1 MVSTTSLPIYFEST
15 WPVVNLLQPS
25 GMCIQRPEGPRTNN
39 NLEVWHS
46 KVKKKIA
53 GKNHVNIF
61 EIIELFKKQAPTEVE
76 IRQLMAGGTEGD
88 RHHVKE
94 IETLES
100 KPL

>member
-1 MVSTTSLPIYFEST
+1 M
-15 WPVVNLLQPS
+15 LQPS
-25 GMCIQRPEGPRTNN
+25 GMCIQRRVLERTII
-39 NLEVWHS
+39 LKCGTARS
-46 KVKKKIA
+46 RKKIA

>member
-1 MVSTTSLPIYFEST
+1 MVSTTSLPT
-15 WPVVNLLQPS
+15 LNAHGWVVNLLQPS

-61 EIIELFKKQAPTEVE
+61 EIIELFKEQAPTEVE

>member
-1 MVSTTSLPIYFEST
+1 
-15 WPVVNLLQPS
+15 
-25 GMCIQRPEGPRTNN
+25 MCIQRLEGPRTNN

-61 EIIELFKKQAPTEVE
+61 EIIELFKEQAPTEVE